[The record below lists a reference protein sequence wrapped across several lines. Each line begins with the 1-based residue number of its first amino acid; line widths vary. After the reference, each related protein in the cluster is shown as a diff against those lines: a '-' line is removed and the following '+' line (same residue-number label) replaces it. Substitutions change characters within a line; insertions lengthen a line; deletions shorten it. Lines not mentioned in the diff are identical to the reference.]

1 MIRKYEDLREHRAR
15 AVTVLKRVKEARKG
29 LKIRYERIDEHTW
42 VERSESTESFKRQHI
57 MQTTVTRQEAEQA
70 IAVYRTAKSAKAEY
84 EAVMADAERII
95 NQFGRTH
102 LEEFSDGRLELD
114 SGTLAVKSGA
124 AKPLK
129 GGRPLTTAARAELA
143 ALLPEAYVRL
153 SCDFTELYGCRD
165 KMGRQLL
172 VARGIE
178 IVRDDKFV
186 VL

>member
-1 MIRKYEDLREHRAR
+1 MSRKYEDMREHRAR
-15 AVTVLKRVKEARKG
+15 AVTVLNRVKESRKG

-42 VERSESTESFKRQHI
+42 VERSEGTESLKQPHM
-57 MQTTVTRQEAEQA
+57 MQSTVTRQDAEQA
-70 IAVYRTAKSAKAEY
+70 IALYRTAKSAKAEY

-95 NQFGRTH
+95 NQFGRAN
-102 LEEFSDGRLELD
+102 LDQFSEGRLELD
-114 SGTLAVKSGA
+114 SGTLALKSGA

-165 KMGRQLL
+165 KMVRQLL
-172 VARGIE
+172 AVRGIE